1 MIIWKYT
8 LKVTDTQSFRIPKGS
23 KILTVQTQNDIPCIW
38 VLVDQKEEL
47 TEVRTIGIHGTG
59 NPIPDNPGIY
69 IGTFQIRYGQLVFHV
84 FDETNTLFQ

>member
-8 LKVTDTQSFRIPKGS
+8 LNMLDQQRISMPKNS
-23 KILTVQTQNDIPCIW
+23 KILTVQTQNDIPQIW
-38 VLVDQKEEL
+38 VLVDQTEEL

-69 IGTFQIRYGQLVFHV
+69 IGTFQIHYGQLVFHV
-84 FDETNTLFQ
+84 FDATLT